1 MSIVSSSL
9 AVWQQLGDHARRVV
23 ASPLSALCDEPKRFE
38 RMCHRAA
45 GVTLDLSKQ
54 RIDASGFEMLLE
66 LARIADLPASMTAL
80 MRGDAVNTTEGRA
93 ALHTALRAL
102 DGDARVT
109 DTVIPER
116 TRMLEI
122 AENIRSGAWRG
133 YTGKAIEDVV
143 HIGIGGSHLGPE
155 LATQAL
161 PARWPAP
168 RVHFLANVDGAQ
180 ADSILA
186 RVNPESTLFIIAS
199 KSFGTI
205 ESRVNAQTARTW
217 FIERTGALDAFR
229 RHAVAIT
236 SNPSAAAEFG
246 IDAAHTL
253 SMWDWVGGR
262 YSIWSSVGLPI
273 AIHIGA
279 DGFRELLSGARA
291 MDQHALSAP
300 IARNLPILLAV
311 TGIWNYNF
319 LGAQSHAVLPY
330 IHALRRLPDYLQQL
344 EMESNGKS
352 VRSDGSRVDV
362 QTVPVLWGGEGTNG
376 QHAFHQFLHQ
386 GTRAFSVDFIAAID
400 AQHTLDEHHAWLTA
414 NCLAQSEALLQ
425 GRNPPASD
433 ALASHRAMTG
443 SRGSTTILL
452 DRLTPAAFGALIAL
466 YEHKVYCQGMIW
478 GINPFDQWG
487 VELGKTIGETLYRA
501 IEGGP
506 VNTLSAP
513 TRHLLETFKRR

>member
-1 MSIVSSSL
+1 MSIVTSNL
-9 AVWQQLGDHARRVV
+9 PVWQQLGDHARRVV
-23 ASPLSALCDEPKRFE
+23 ASPLTALCDEPNRFA
-38 RMCHRAA
+38 RMCHCAA
-45 GVTLDLSKQ
+45 GITLDLSKQ
-54 RIDASGFEMLLE
+54 RIDAAGFDGLLA
-66 LARIADLPASMTAL
+66 LARVAGLPASMAAL
-80 MRGDAVNTTEGRA
+80 MRGDAVNTTEGRP
-93 ALHTALRAL
+93 ALHTALRATG
-102 DGDARVT
+102 GDALVT
-109 DTVIPER
+109 NTVMPER
-116 TRMLEI
+116 TRMLQL
-122 AENIRSGAWRG
+122 AEDIRSGAWRG
-133 YTGKAIEDVV
+133 HTGKSIEDVV

-155 LATQAL
+155 LATRAL

-168 RVHFLANVDGAQ
+168 RIHFLANVDGAL
-180 ADSILA
+180 ASSILA

-199 KSFGTI
+199 KSFSTI

-217 FIERTGALDAFR
+217 FIERTGALDAFH
-229 RHAVAIT
+229 RHAIAIT
-236 SNPSAAAEFG
+236 SNRAAAAEFG
-246 IDAAHTL
+246 IDAKHTL

-262 YSIWSSVGLPI
+262 NSIWSSVGLPV

-279 DGFRELLSGARA
+279 DGFRELLGGAHE

-300 IARNLPILLAV
+300 IERNLPMLLAL

-330 IHALRRLPDYLQQL
+330 VHALRHLPDYLQQL

-400 AQHTLDEHHAWLTA
+400 AQHTLHEHHTWLTA

-425 GRNPPASD
+425 GSSPPASD
-433 ALASHRAMTG
+433 ALAAHRAMTG

-452 DRLTPAAFGALIAL
+452 DRLSPATLGALIAL

-487 VELGKTIGETLYRA
+487 VELGKTIGETLFRA
-501 IEGGP
+501 IKGGP
-506 VNTLSAP
+506 VNTLSTL
-513 TRHLLETFKRR
+513 TRQLLEKFKRR